1 MSSAITWLDYQTNSK
16 QKSAHP
22 FFYVH
27 KMEREW
33 EQHRA
38 AISPLP
44 AETCPSS
51 EGTPGWLWLSQAFL
65 RSAPSLS
72 CAGYQLQQQ
81 TQFPH
86 GFLQLQ
92 WGKRMDREKGRGW
105 TERRQRGHFSH
116 LPFLTAETRATI
128 LKSQSC
134 CCMKGPH
141 TSQSAKTVC
150 QIRPRPLAS
159 PLHWDSSAGIS
170 DWTAVHFHWFFYS
183 TVHIIRAIISLAIC

>member
-1 MSSAITWLDYQTNSK
+1 
-16 QKSAHP
+16 
-22 FFYVH
+22 
-27 KMEREW
+27 MEREW

-44 AETCPSS
+44 AE
-51 EGTPGWLWLSQAFL
+51 TPGWLWLSQAFL

-105 TERRQRGHFSH
+105 TERRRRSHFSH
-116 LPFLTAETRATI
+116 LPFLTGNNSQQKLEPQFWNPSHAAAWRDHTLHSL
-128 LKSQSC
+128 LKL
-134 CCMKGPH
+134 
-141 TSQSAKTVC
+141 SAKSG
-150 QIRPRPLAS
+150 QG
-159 PLHWDSSAGIS
+159 HWPALYTEIPVLESQTGQQCISTDSSIQLFILSG
-170 DWTAVHFHWFFYS
+170 
-183 TVHIIRAIISLAIC
+183 L